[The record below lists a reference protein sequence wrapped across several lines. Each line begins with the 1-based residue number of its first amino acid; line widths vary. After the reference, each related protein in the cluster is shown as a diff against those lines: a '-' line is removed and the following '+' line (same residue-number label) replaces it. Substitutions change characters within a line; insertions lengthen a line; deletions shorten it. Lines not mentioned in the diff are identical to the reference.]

1 MTTNP
6 WEGMP
11 MFSGWDADEEW
22 EEDGKLR
29 IVELVTLLEEDA
41 RRGAAEVTLALV
53 RRCLYG
59 DSVPGPHSLDLLED
73 VVLPHSD
80 QLLRLTVW
88 VAEHVQELG
97 HGDNLWGLLSHRG
110 VVVAMPG
117 SEEVPDDIS
126 HLADVI
132 AGHPDMATAVRLR
145 AARQVLDMH
154 GGSATSEVKRLL
166 ADLEFDRV
174 WGAHVEDDGDITL
187 PESDLRALARWVAAD
202 DLRPIKVRIDAA
214 MWLFESGYED
224 SEGTLA
230 DLLSVTESGSRDR
243 WRLLEVLHSEER
255 GRQEGWGARDN
266 EIRHARLMRG
276 VGQSVGH
283 MLGVVRDV
291 CPVEPGCSL
300 IHRLVTDSIQWRWK
314 DEVGGADTIS
324 HHQAL
329 ELWQFPGAY
338 RTLRE
343 QLGQQLNGMAR
354 SYWLPFIVG
363 TGTSPYEGYLLDP
376 PNPTIDNYGCHI
388 FRGHTGKLL
397 ALSLQHGVL
406 GDDPEHWK
414 LRISESAGKA
424 LTFCG
429 LRRGSGETVDFPDEL
444 KADFALAGAVL
455 AGLEA
460 LDSALEAR
468 SSGGSSRP

>member
-1 MTTNP
+1 
-6 WEGMP
+6 
-11 MFSGWDADEEW
+11 MFSGWDADEER
-22 EEDGKLR
+22 EEEGKLR
-29 IVELVTLLEEDA
+29 VTELVTLLGEDA

-59 DSVPGPHSLDLLED
+59 DSVPDPHSLDLLEG
-73 VVLPHSD
+73 VVLPHSE

-110 VVVAMPG
+110 VVVVMPG

-132 AGHPDMATAVRLR
+132 AGHADMATVVRLR

-154 GGSATSEVKRLL
+154 GESATDEVKRLL
-166 ADLEFDRV
+166 ADLEFDRL
-174 WGAHVEDDGDITL
+174 WGAHVEDDDEIPLSEG
-187 PESDLRALARWVAAD
+187 DLRALARWVAAD
-202 DLRPIKVRIDAA
+202 ELRPIKARVDAA

-224 SEGTLA
+224 IEDTLT
-230 DLLSVTESGSRDR
+230 DLLSVTEPGSRDR
-243 WRLLEVLHSEER
+243 WRLVEVLHAEER

-266 EIRHARLMRG
+266 EMRNARLMRG
-276 VGQSVGH
+276 VGQSVDH
-283 MLGVVRDV
+283 MLGVVCDV
-291 CPVEPGCSL
+291 YQVEPGGPL

-354 SYWLPFIVG
+354 PYWLPLIVG

-388 FRGHTGKLL
+388 FRGRTGKLL

-414 LRISESAGKA
+414 LRISESSGKERI
-424 LTFCG
+424 FCG
-429 LRRGSGETVDFPDEL
+429 LRRGSGEAVEFPDEL
-444 KADFALAGAVL
+444 KADLTLVGAVL

-468 SSGGSSRP
+468 RSSGGSSRP